1 MRKSE
6 TTEEKDL
13 GVITTA
19 DLNISRQCYEATSN
33 ANIESWVWLT

>member
-1 MRKSE
+1 MSSEE

-19 DLNISRQCYEATSN
+19 NLKVAWQCCEA
-33 ANIESWVWLT
+33 A